1 MITDK
6 ISFIIPTMD
15 RELDLHILLSSIVK
29 QTHHPDQIIIVD
41 GSFVEIKYIIKE
53 FPSLNI
59 DYVRVFPPSLAKQ
72 KNAGVKKVKDNIT
85 LVGYLDD
92 DLELYPDSVE
102 KMLSFWKGASKNV
115 GGAAFA
121 IVSGERKIGGL
132 RKLFGLDSDSPGKVL
147 SNGFVSMLDDPI
159 ETVSVD
165 WLNGG
170 ATVWRR
176 EVINNYNYDEWFKG
190 SGFMEDI
197 DFSFNIGEKYQL
209 VLLSEAK
216 TEHHHHPIR
225 GDRYYLLGKWQ
236 IVNRLY
242 FVRKYIHRGL
252 SVRNAWIASFSIALV
267 NLVAGIYRADY
278 NRVRMSFGNIIGI
291 FISIIKKDV
300 QITGHLKRVQPN
312 QKNEK

>member
-1 MITDK
+1 MKIDK

-29 QTHHPDQIIIVD
+29 QTHQPDQIIIVD
-41 GSFVEIKYIIKE
+41 GSFVEIKHIIKE

-132 RKLFGLDSDSPGKVL
+132 RKLFGLDSDRPGKVL
-147 SNGFVSMLDDPI
+147 SNGFVSTLDDPI
-159 ETVSVD
+159 ETVNVD

-176 EVINNYNYDEWFKG
+176 EVINNHKYDEWFKG

-197 DFSFNIGEKYQL
+197 DFSFNIGGSYSL
-209 VLLSEAK
+209 IILSEARVN
-216 TEHHHHPIR
+216 HHHHPIR
-225 GDRYYLLGKWQ
+225 RDRYYILGEWQ
-236 IVNRLY
+236 IINRLY
-242 FVRKYIHRGL
+242 FVRKYKHRGL
-252 SVRNAWIASFSIALV
+252 SIFKAWLSSFILVILNMAASILKLDYDRFRLTLGNI
-267 NLVAGIYRADY
+267 AGIFL
-278 NRVRMSFGNIIGI
+278 SI
-291 FISIIKKDV
+291 FKKNV
-300 QITGHLKRVQPN
+300 QISGHLKSI
-312 QKNEK
+312 K